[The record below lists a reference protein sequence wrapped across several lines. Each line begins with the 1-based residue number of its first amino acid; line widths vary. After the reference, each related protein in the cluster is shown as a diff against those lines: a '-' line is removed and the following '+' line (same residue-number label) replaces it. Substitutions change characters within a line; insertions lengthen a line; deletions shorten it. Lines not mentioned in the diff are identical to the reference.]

1 MIHPH
6 RWLRAA
12 HKIAP
17 NGALFPDTSYYRSD
31 RTERSRP
38 FPINPPKV
46 RDLPSKFADS
56 LNPLCFSLPSPA
68 CPHSVRRAAVRGFS
82 LLFDIFPVCLVASL
96 TDALSRS
103 CGAVD
108 IPAMQSQQTF
118 PAPAPSASAPEA
130 CQPCVQ
136 HLFLLLDKPPA
147 QRLSGAFARIP
158 RSPLPCRCF
167 VLEWLLTVAV
177 PHITIYRIFNHTR
190 TICSI
195 LIMASKIP
203 LHQSA
208 GAFSLLSGLEQV
220 FQQRILE

>member
-46 RDLPSKFADS
+46 RDLPSKFAGS
-56 LNPLCFSLPSPA
+56 LNPLKQNVSADFSLCFSLPSPA
-68 CPHSVRRAAVRGFS
+68 CPHSARRAAVRGFS
-82 LLFDIFPVCLVASL
+82 LLFDIFPVHLAASL

-177 PHITIYRIFNHTR
+177 PHVTIYLIFNHTR
-190 TICSI
+190 IFCSI
-195 LIMASKIP
+195 LITASKMP
-203 LHQSA
+203 LH
-208 GAFSLLSGLEQV
+208 
-220 FQQRILE
+220 

>member
-1 MIHPH
+1 MTHPH

-38 FPINPPKV
+38 FPTNLPKV

-56 LNPLCFSLPSPA
+56 LNPLKQNVSADFSLCFSLSSPA
-68 CPHSVRRAAVRGFS
+68 FPHSARRAAVRGFS
-82 LLFDIFPVCLVASL
+82 LLFDIFPVCLAASL

-136 HLFLLLDKPPA
+136 HLFLTLGQA
-147 QRLSGAFARIP
+147 ARTEAL
-158 RSPLPCRCF
+158 RCLCAHSPLSPALPLFRF
-167 VLEWLLTVAV
+167 G
-177 PHITIYRIFNHTR
+177 
-190 TICSI
+190 
-195 LIMASKIP
+195 MASYCRRPTCNDI
-203 LHQSA
+203 SY
-208 GAFSLLSGLEQV
+208 F
-220 FQQRILE
+220 

>member
-1 MIHPH
+1 MTHPH

-38 FPINPPKV
+38 FPTNLPKV
-46 RDLPSKFADS
+46 RDLPSKFTDS
-56 LNPLCFSLPSPA
+56 LNPLKQNVSADFSLCFSLSSPA
-68 CPHSVRRAAVRGFS
+68 CPQSARRAAVRGFS
-82 LLFDIFPVCLVASL
+82 LLFDIFPVCLAASL

-108 IPAMQSQQTF
+108 IPAMELQQTF

-136 HLFLLLDKPPA
+136 LFPYSWTSRPHRGSQVPLRAFPALPCPAVVSFWNGFLL
-147 QRLSGAFARIP
+147 
-158 RSPLPCRCF
+158 SPS
-167 VLEWLLTVAV
+167 
-177 PHITIYRIFNHTR
+177 HI
-190 TICSI
+190 
-195 LIMASKIP
+195 
-203 LHQSA
+203 
-208 GAFSLLSGLEQV
+208 
-220 FQQRILE
+220 

>member
-38 FPINPPKV
+38 FPTNLPKV

-68 CPHSVRRAAVRGFS
+68 CPHSARRAAVRGFS

-118 PAPAPSASAPEA
+118 PAPAPSASVPEA

-136 HLFLLLDKPPA
+136 LFPYSWTSRPHRGSQAPLRTFPA
-147 QRLSGAFARIP
+147 
-158 RSPLPCRCF
+158 LPF
-167 VLEWLLTVAV
+167 PAV
-177 PHITIYRIFNHTR
+177 V
-190 TICSI
+190 S
-195 LIMASKIP
+195 S
-203 LHQSA
+203 
-208 GAFSLLSGLEQV
+208 
-220 FQQRILE
+220 